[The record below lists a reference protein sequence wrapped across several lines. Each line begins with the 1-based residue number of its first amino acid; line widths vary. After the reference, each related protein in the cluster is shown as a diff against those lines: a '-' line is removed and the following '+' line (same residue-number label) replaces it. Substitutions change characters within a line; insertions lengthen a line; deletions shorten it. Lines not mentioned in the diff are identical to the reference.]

1 MADPIEKIKEKIE
14 EDVQW
19 KIREFQEDAK
29 RKIEKIRNEEM
40 SRWEEEKRKIIT
52 EGKRDAEGIRSMII
66 SRANLEGK
74 RILMEAREELIEKVV
89 EEMKK
94 NARKIPS
101 YGNYLMKSI
110 NEAKKIFGERFR
122 IICNREDL
130 EIVKNMA
137 SRVAPQAE
145 IVEGEVSY
153 GGIRVESL
161 DSLEVMDY
169 SIESLVERR
178 MNDIRRIIV
187 KNLFEGEHA

>member
-29 RKIEKIRNEEM
+29 RKIEKIRTEEM
-40 SRWEEEKRKIIT
+40 NLWEEEKKRIIA
-52 EGKRDAEGIRSMII
+52 EGKRDVEGIRSMII

-74 RILMEAREELIEKVV
+74 RILMDAREELIQKVV

-110 NEAKKIFGERFR
+110 NETKKIFGEKFR
-122 IICNREDL
+122 IICEHEDL
-130 EIVKNMA
+130 EIVKNIA
-137 SRVAPQAE
+137 SRIVPQAE
-145 IVEGEVSY
+145 IVEGKVSY
-153 GGIRVESL
+153 GGIRAESM
-161 DSLEVMDY
+161 DSLEVTDY

-178 MNDIRRIIV
+178 MNEIRRMII
-187 KNLFEGEHA
+187 KNLFEGEYA